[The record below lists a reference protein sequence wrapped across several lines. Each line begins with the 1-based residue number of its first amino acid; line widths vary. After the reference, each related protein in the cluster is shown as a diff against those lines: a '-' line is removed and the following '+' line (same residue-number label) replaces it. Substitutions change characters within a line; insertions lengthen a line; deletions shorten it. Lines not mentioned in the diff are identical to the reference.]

1 MDSQARKVIDEFARQ
16 ILKTTNSQDIK
27 RLIQQIEEFAG
38 AKMVAWLRTCLE
50 SPKERRP
57 DGRSR
62 FLWDASAPKNEPLTQ
77 FGHGYLGGSEQTI
90 ELVFAKFCAEME
102 IDAGDP
108 SQWKISFRHLDP
120 DGLNHTFLTFGNREV
135 EVRWA
140 NDRWLFG
147 LPKKRDA

>member
-1 MDSQARKVIDEFARQ
+1 MDDQARKAFDEFARQ
-16 ILKTTNSQDIK
+16 ISETTNPQDIE
-27 RLIQQIEEFAG
+27 RLLQRISELGEAT
-38 AKMVAWLRTCLE
+38 MPAWLRRCLE
-50 SPKERRP
+50 PPKKPRP

-77 FGHGYLGGSEQTI
+77 FGHGFLGGSEQTI

-108 SQWKISFRHLDP
+108 AQWAISFRRLGTDR
-120 DGLNHTFLTFGNREV
+120 LNHAFLAFGDQEV

-140 NDRWLFG
+140 TDRWLFDD
-147 LPKKRDA
+147 PT